1 MKELKIMRNEVNRA
15 HKAKTTLRYLL
26 IVALVSLTS
35 VLSATNVA
43 AQNLAQ
49 RPEVQMKSTSG
60 MVYSGSTLPQ
70 AAADGAYVTG
80 SEPGTYTP
88 ASTNSG
94 PSGRRKIGGG
104 NSGGGDG
111 PTNPDDPW
119 ATPLGDAAIPLAL
132 LALMYVCARA
142 FLKKRA

>member
-1 MKELKIMRNEVNRA
+1 MRNEVNRA

-26 IVALVSLTS
+26 IAALISMTS
-35 VLSATNVA
+35 VLNATNVA

-60 MVYSGSTLPQ
+60 MVYSGSALPQ
-70 AAADGAYVTG
+70 AAAEGTYVTG
-80 SEPGTYTP
+80 TTIGTYSP
-88 ASTNSG
+88 AEGSNNNG
-94 PSGRRKIGGG
+94 PHRAKKDWGTGGG
-104 NSGGGDG
+104 
-111 PTNPDDPW
+111 PDDRPEPYED
-119 ATPLGDAAIPLAL
+119 PLGDAALPLAL